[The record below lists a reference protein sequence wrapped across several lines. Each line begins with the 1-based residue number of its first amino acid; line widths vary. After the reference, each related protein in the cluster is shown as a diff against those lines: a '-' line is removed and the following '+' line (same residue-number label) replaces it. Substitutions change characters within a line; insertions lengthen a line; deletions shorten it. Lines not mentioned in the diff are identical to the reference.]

1 MSLLAVV
8 IKRPFVFFSTVEVV
22 LLLLIKISFLLLI
35 VVNDAAVNDDAA
47 YVRPVAVACFHV
59 VLLEDGM
66 EIVVCCEA
74 LLDKVEEGLNDVG
87 LYIFAVWGGGGV
99 HQMMFLLLIL
109 FVGTQLCFSHLR

>member
-1 MSLLAVV
+1 M
-8 IKRPFVFFSTVEVV
+8 VV

-47 YVRPVAVACFHV
+47 YVRQVAVACFHV

-66 EIVVCCEA
+66 EIVVCWEA

-87 LYIFAVWGGGGV
+87 LYIFAVWGGV

-109 FVGTQLCFSHLR
+109 FVGTVVFFPPSLTHSQRATTLGTSYPTLFE

>member
-1 MSLLAVV
+1 
-8 IKRPFVFFSTVEVV
+8 
-22 LLLLIKISFLLLI
+22 
-35 VVNDAAVNDDAA
+35 
-47 YVRPVAVACFHV
+47 
-59 VLLEDGM
+59 M

-109 FVGTQLCFSHLR
+109 FVGTVVFFPPSLTHSQRATTLGTSYPTLFE